1 MGKKK
6 KILTTFVTIITILLF
21 STMKAEAAS
30 GTISISR
37 NKSQVVVGNTVTFTV
52 TVNYSGGMS
61 ALQYNTSYDSS
72 MLSMVSGSPADA
84 IGLNNVKSKTYT
96 YTFKAKKSGTA
107 TFKFSAV
114 GSTWS
119 GNSSISFTTKSASVS
134 IITQQQ
140 LEASY
145 SKNNNLSSLGIEGAT
160 LSPSFSASVTSYTVN
175 LPANTEKIKVTGTKA
190 DSRATISGLGEIEVE
205 DGKNTIK
212 VVVTAQNG
220 ASKTYTITA
229 NVEELDPIEVP
240 IGEERLTA
248 VRKEKLLSSPDSSF
262 EKSTAKINNEEIPAL
277 ENKNANIVL
286 IGLKDEEGN
295 ITLYVYDE
303 QNNTYKKY
311 IQQSFKELVL
321 YIEDKE
327 VENNNGSKEITI
339 NDNKVK
345 AYTLENDK
353 YYYFYAKNLESGKE
367 NLYRYDEEEKTVQRC
382 IANENEIKVEK
393 DTDKELKL
401 YQYIILGLFGFIVL
415 TYLIILISSI
425 RRHRKNK
432 KAKVSNVVMVL
443 DDEVEAP
450 IEEEQVVEEDN
461 QVDDEEIEIEEE
473 TKTETEEP
481 NEIEETEEQV
491 QEEPIIEENEVME
504 KTEDQEQH
512 KMTEEEKNKFI
523 KDTEEEM
530 NRINNEKSE
539 SDEMVDSINELF
551 APTEEEKKKK
561 KKTEKKNKK
570 KEKKKKKDD
579 KEKTI

>member
-6 KILTTFVTIITILLF
+6 KILATFVTIITILLF

-52 TVNYSGGMS
+52 NVNYSGGMS

-72 MLSMVSGSPADA
+72 MLSMISGSPADA
-84 IGLNNVKSKTYT
+84 VGLNNVKSKTYT

-114 GSTWS
+114 GSTWN
-119 GNSSISFTTKSASVS
+119 GNSTVNFTAKSISVS

-145 SKNNNLSSLGIEGAT
+145 SKNNNLSSLGVEGAT
-160 LSPSFSASVTSYTVN
+160 LSPNFSASVTSYTVN

-190 DSRATISGLGEIEVE
+190 DSRATVSGLGDVEVE

-220 ASKTYTITA
+220 SSKTYTITA
-229 NVEELDPIEVP
+229 IVEELDPIEVP
-240 IGEERLTA
+240 IGEEKLTA

-262 EKSTAKINNEEIPAL
+262 EKSTAKINDEEIPAL

-311 IQQSFKELVL
+311 VQQSFKELVL

-327 VENNNGSKEITI
+327 FENNNGSKEITI

-367 NLYRYDEEEKTVQRC
+367 NLYRYDEDEKTVQRC

-432 KAKVSNVVMVL
+432 KAKANNVVIVP
-443 DDEVEAP
+443 DEEVE
-450 IEEEQVVEEDN
+450 EEEQVVEEN
-461 QVDDEEIEIEEE
+461 EQVNNEEMEEKE
-473 TKTETEEP
+473 ETETEEP
-481 NEIEETEEQV
+481 KEIEKTEEQV
-491 QEEPIIEENEVME
+491 QEEPIIEENEVVE
-504 KTEDQEQH
+504 KTEEQEQH

-570 KEKKKKKDD
+570 KEQKDKKKKKDD
-579 KEKTI
+579 EEKTI

>member
-1 MGKKK
+1 MQP
-6 KILTTFVTIITILLF
+6 
-21 STMKAEAAS
+21 
-30 GTISISR
+30 
-37 NKSQVVVGNTVTFTV
+37 NH
-52 TVNYSGGMS
+52 
-61 ALQYNTSYDSS
+61 
-72 MLSMVSGSPADA
+72 
-84 IGLNNVKSKTYT
+84 
-96 YTFKAKKSGTA
+96 
-107 TFKFSAV
+107 
-114 GSTWS
+114 
-119 GNSSISFTTKSASVS
+119 
-134 IITQQQ
+134 
-140 LEASY
+140 
-145 SKNNNLSSLGIEGAT
+145 NNLSSLGVEGAT

-175 LPANTEKIKVTGTKA
+175 LPANTEKIKVTGKKA
-190 DSRATISGLGEIEVE
+190 DSRATVSGLGDVEVE

-212 VVVTAQNG
+212 VIVTAQNG
-220 ASKTYTITA
+220 SSKTYTITA
-229 NVEELDPIEVP
+229 IVEELDPIEVS
-240 IGEERLTA
+240 IGEEKLTA

-262 EKSTAKINNEEIPAL
+262 EKSTAKINDEEIPAL

-311 IQQSFKELVL
+311 VQQSFKELVL

-327 VENNNGSKEITI
+327 FENNNGSKEITI

-353 YYYFYAKNLESGKE
+353 YYYFYAKNLESGQE

-382 IANENEIKVEK
+382 IVNENKIKVEK

-432 KAKVSNVVMVL
+432 KAKTNNVVMVP
-443 DDEVEAP
+443 DEEVEEAP
-450 IEEEQVVEEDN
+450 LEEQVVDEND
-461 QVDDEEIEIEEE
+461 QVDNEEIETEEE
-473 TKTETEEP
+473 KIETEEP
-481 NEIEETEEQV
+481 NEIEEIEEQV
-491 QEEPIIEENEVME
+491 QEEEPIIKENEVME
-504 KTEDQEQH
+504 KTEEQEQH

-570 KEKKKKKDD
+570 KEQKDKKKKKDD
-579 KEKTI
+579 EEKTI

>member
-6 KILTTFVTIITILLF
+6 KILATFVTIITILLF

-72 MLSMVSGSPADA
+72 MLSMISGSPADA
-84 IGLNNVKSKTYT
+84 VGLNNVKSKTYT

-107 TFKFSAV
+107 TFKFSA
-114 GSTWS
+114 SAATWN
-119 GNSSISFTTKSASVS
+119 GNSTVNFTTKSASVS

-145 SKNNNLSSLGIEGAT
+145 SKNNNLSSLGVEGAT
-160 LSPSFSASVTSYTVN
+160 LSPSFSTSVTSYTVN
-175 LPANTEKIKVTGTKA
+175 LPANTEKIKVTGKKA

-220 ASKTYTITA
+220 SSKTYTITA
-229 NVEELDPIEVP
+229 IVEELDPIEVS
-240 IGEERLTA
+240 IGEEKLTA

-262 EKSTAKINNEEIPAL
+262 EKSTAKIKDEEIPAL

-311 IQQSFKELVL
+311 VQQSFKELVL

-327 VENNNGSKEITI
+327 FENNNGSKEITI
-339 NDNKVK
+339 NDNKIK

-432 KAKVSNVVMVL
+432 KAKASNVVVVP
-443 DDEVEAP
+443 DEEVE
-450 IEEEQVVEEDN
+450 ETSLEEQEENDQIDNEEVEE
-461 QVDDEEIEIEEE
+461 
-473 TKTETEEP
+473 TETEEP
-481 NEIEETEEQV
+481 KEIEETDEQV
-491 QEEPIIEENEVME
+491 QVEEPTIEENEVME
-504 KTEDQEQH
+504 KTEEQEQH

-523 KDTEEEM
+523 KDTEEEI
-530 NRINNEKSE
+530 NRINNGKSE

-570 KEKKKKKDD
+570 KEQKEKKKKKDD
-579 KEKTI
+579 EEKTI